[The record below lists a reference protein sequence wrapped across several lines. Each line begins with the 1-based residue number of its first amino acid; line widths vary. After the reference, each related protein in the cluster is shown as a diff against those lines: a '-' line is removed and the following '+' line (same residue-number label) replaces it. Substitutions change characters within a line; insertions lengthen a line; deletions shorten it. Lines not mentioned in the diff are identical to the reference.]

1 MRRPYIDVGAPR
13 NRLKSFALD
22 LSHLTAVVLV
32 ANCIPPVTATLNVY
46 EPGAAGYPQRLS
58 ALGLAHTLHVRGAL
72 CGGPSIAIV
81 GARAATGPGMQRA
94 HAIAKHLAER
104 GVHVVSGGAL
114 GIDGAAHR
122 GALAGK
128 GTTTVVLG
136 SGVDI
141 AYPSRHAQLFEEVVA
156 QGGALVSQF
165 PIGMAPRASMFT
177 QRNTLISALADAVIV
192 VEADLK
198 SGSLSTA
205 RAARRQGRI
214 VAAWPG
220 TPGCTR
226 LLATGAAIVESAED
240 AFALAAGTPRQIEH
254 ASLDANATAVRD
266 AIAAGAHGIDSI
278 VRHTGLPVRAVLR
291 ALPQLELSS
300 ARLS

>member
-1 MRRPYIDVGAPR
+1 VRRPYIDVGRLR
-13 NRLKSFALD
+13 NRLKSLGLD

-32 ANCIPPVTATLNVY
+32 ANCIPLVTTAVKVL
-46 EPGAAGYPQRLS
+46 EPGAEGYPQRLT
-58 ALGLAHTLHVRGAL
+58 ALGVARRLHVRGAL
-72 CGGPSIAIV
+72 CEGPAIAIV
-81 GARAATGPGMQRA
+81 GARAASGAGIQRA
-94 HAIAKHLAER
+94 HTIAKHLAER

-122 GALAGK
+122 GALAG
-128 GTTTVVLG
+128 GGSTIVVLG

-156 QGGALVSQF
+156 RGGALVSQF
-165 PIGMAPRASMFT
+165 PIGMAPRASSFT

-205 RAARRQGRI
+205 HAARRQRRS
-214 VAAWPG
+214 VAACPG
-220 TPGCTR
+220 TPGCAR

-240 AFALAAGTPRQIEH
+240 AFALAAGTPRRIELR
-254 ASLDANATAVRD
+254 SLDQDATAVRD
-266 AIAAGAHGIDSI
+266 ALAAGATGIDSI

-291 ALPQLELSS
+291 VLPQLELSS